1 MNVHPIIARLGAE
14 LVEKP
19 RLRLGVWAIGA
30 ILLGYFVFAAQ
41 SERLAAVAA
50 DHADTATRL
59 ARARSLLA
67 REDWA
72 ERVDAARAAER
83 ALTDRFWR
91 ADNSGLAQAQLR
103 SAVEALME
111 EEDLNVDRSTIKL
124 GLSHPV
130 DDVPG
135 LWQVQV
141 QLSGTARKGGVLR
154 VLQAIAAHPNKLL
167 EEQLNITRLR
177 NDRRGDTR
185 FDMLL
190 SAYFIIGATDPAN
203 PDTRGIG
210 ADTRRSSGPDTRGF
224 DADRRSPLAR
234 THGVPPARTDADLAG
249 THGVPP
255 ARTDADSRGH
265 TAFLRPVRT
274 RIWPG
279 HTAFLRP
286 GHTRTRRGHTAFLRP
301 GHTRT
306 RRGHTAFL
314 RPGHTAFLRPGQTR
328 TRRAR
333 GLGADTR
340 RSSGPYGRGFGPDTR
355 RSSARTHGVP
365 PHGHTAFLRPG
376 HTRTRR
382 GHTAFLRPVRTRIWP
397 GHTAFLRTDTRRS
410 SGPDT
415 FLRPVRTRTR
425 RGHTAFLRPGH
436 TAFLRPGQTRTRRG
450 HTAFLRLRP
459 GHTRTRRGHTAFLR
473 PVRTRIWR
481 GHTAFLRPGHTR
493 ISRIWRGHTEFLRPG
508 QTRIWP
514 GHTAFLRPGDRRGF
528 GPDTRRSSGRTH
540 ANLTRANLTRT
551 DAR

>member
-14 LVEKP
+14 LAEKP
-19 RLRLGVWAIGA
+19 RLRLGVWVIVA
-30 ILLGYFVFAAQ
+30 ILLGYFVFALQ

-103 SAVEALME
+103 SAVEALLE

-185 FDMLL
+185 FDMLV
-190 SAYFIIGATDPAN
+190 SAYFIIGATDPATAFAN
-203 PDTRGIG
+203 P
-210 ADTRRSSGPDTRGF
+210 DTRRSSGPEHTRT
-224 DADRRSPLAR
+224 LAG
-234 THGVPPARTDADLAG
+234 THGVPRVRTDADSAG

-255 ARTDADSRGH
+255 ARH
-265 TAFLRPVRT
+265 TRT
-274 RIWPG
+274 WPG

-286 GHTRTRRGHTAFLRP
+286 GHTAFFRPRTH
-301 GHTRT
+301 
-306 RRGHTAFL
+306 
-314 RPGHTAFLRPGQTR
+314 
-328 TRRAR
+328 
-333 GLGADTR
+333 ADL
-340 RSSGPYGRGFGPDTR
+340 
-355 RSSARTHGVP
+355 ARTHGVP
-365 PHGHTAFLRPG
+365 PAR
-376 HTRTRR
+376 HTRT
-382 GHTAFLRPVRTRIWP
+382 WP
-397 GHTAFLRTDTRRS
+397 GHTAFL
-410 SGPDT
+410 
-415 FLRPVRTRTR
+415 
-425 RGHTAFLRPGH
+425 TAHGCGH

-450 HTAFLRLRP
+450 HTAFLRP
-459 GHTRTRRGHTAFLR
+459 GHTRT
-473 PVRTRIWR
+473 
-481 GHTAFLRPGHTR
+481 
-493 ISRIWRGHTEFLRPG
+493 
-508 QTRIWP
+508 
-514 GHTAFLRPGDRRGF
+514 
-528 GPDTRRSSGRTH
+528 
-540 ANLTRANLTRT
+540 
-551 DAR
+551 

>member
-14 LVEKP
+14 LAEKP
-19 RLRLGVWAIGA
+19 RLRLGVWAIVA
-30 ILLGYFVFAAQ
+30 ILLGYFVFAVQ
-41 SERLAAVAA
+41 SERLTAVAA
-50 DHADTATRL
+50 DHADTAARL

-203 PDTRGIG
+203 PDTRGFD

-224 DADRRSPLAR
+224 DAD
-234 THGVPPARTDADLAG
+234 
-249 THGVPP
+249 
-255 ARTDADSRGH
+255 
-265 TAFLRPVRT
+265 
-274 RIWPG
+274 
-279 HTAFLRP
+279 
-286 GHTRTRRGHTAFLRP
+286 
-301 GHTRT
+301 
-306 RRGHTAFL
+306 
-314 RPGHTAFLRPGQTR
+314 
-328 TRRAR
+328 
-333 GLGADTR
+333 TR
-340 RSSGPYGRGFGPDTR
+340 RSSGPDTRGFGADTR
-355 RSSARTHGVP
+355 RSSARTDADSARTHDVP
-365 PHGHTAFLRPG
+365 RRSRRSSTFVRPG
-376 HTRTRR
+376 HTRT
-382 GHTAFLRPVRTRIWP
+382 
-397 GHTAFLRTDTRRS
+397 
-410 SGPDT
+410 
-415 FLRPVRTRTR
+415 
-425 RGHTAFLRPGH
+425 
-436 TAFLRPGQTRTRRG
+436 
-450 HTAFLRLRP
+450 
-459 GHTRTRRGHTAFLR
+459 
-473 PVRTRIWR
+473 
-481 GHTAFLRPGHTR
+481 
-493 ISRIWRGHTEFLRPG
+493 
-508 QTRIWP
+508 
-514 GHTAFLRPGDRRGF
+514 
-528 GPDTRRSSGRTH
+528 
-540 ANLTRANLTRT
+540 
-551 DAR
+551 

>member
-19 RLRLGVWAIGA
+19 RLRLGVWAIVA
-30 ILLGYFVFAAQ
+30 ILLGYFVFAVQ

-203 PDTRGIG
+203 PDTRGFG
-210 ADTRRSSGPDTRGF
+210 ADTRRSSGPD
-224 DADRRSPLAR
+224 
-234 THGVPPARTDADLAG
+234 
-249 THGVPP
+249 
-255 ARTDADSRGH
+255 
-265 TAFLRPVRT
+265 
-274 RIWPG
+274 
-279 HTAFLRP
+279 
-286 GHTRTRRGHTAFLRP
+286 
-301 GHTRT
+301 
-306 RRGHTAFL
+306 
-314 RPGHTAFLRPGQTR
+314 
-328 TRRAR
+328 
-333 GLGADTR
+333 
-340 RSSGPYGRGFGPDTR
+340 GRGF
-355 RSSARTHGVP
+355 
-365 PHGHTAFLRPG
+365 
-376 HTRTRR
+376 
-382 GHTAFLRPVRTRIWP
+382 
-397 GHTAFLRTDTRRS
+397 
-410 SGPDT
+410 
-415 FLRPVRTRTR
+415 
-425 RGHTAFLRPGH
+425 
-436 TAFLRPGQTRTRRG
+436 
-450 HTAFLRLRP
+450 
-459 GHTRTRRGHTAFLR
+459 
-473 PVRTRIWR
+473 
-481 GHTAFLRPGHTR
+481 
-493 ISRIWRGHTEFLRPG
+493 
-508 QTRIWP
+508 
-514 GHTAFLRPGDRRGF
+514 
-528 GPDTRRSSGRTH
+528 
-540 ANLTRANLTRT
+540 
-551 DAR
+551 